1 MWPGPSRSRSRP
13 TGGRRPGRRRPAPGC
28 GACSRWRASTSC
40 HRGTGWCCCRWRSG
54 RTGSTCATRS
64 PTPPRSRRVTCRGPG
79 SSAAARCP
87 TGPGPSTATGSAA
100 PRPTAWSGS
109 TSTPSCRRPRRAPRC
124 WSCASCRRRTARP
137 SSGRWSS
144 APSSSEGAAV
154 SHRVQVSNPDKV
166 LFPDDAITKGDLV
179 AYYRTVAPR
188 MLPLVSGRPVTMQRF
203 PDGIGRGG
211 FLQKQIGRHFPDWFE
226 RVTAPNRR
234 TRQATVRDQVTYPV
248 CRHADDLA
256 YLANQGC
263 ITPHVWLS
271 RTPDIHQ
278 PDQMVFDLD
287 PASDDLG
294 VLRSASRGLHVVVPL
309 VPAADTDTVK
319 VVSMAMA
326 EVLAARHPDDF
337 TTEGRIA
344 NRHGRLYLEIGRNGY
359 AQPMAAPYAVRGL
372 PGAPVSVPL
381 DWSELDDFVPGRHTL
396 RTIADRL
403 AAPDPWAGMDA
414 AASRL
419 DRAGARLDE
428 LR

>member
-1 MWPGPSRSRSRP
+1 MSD
-13 TGGRRPGRRRPAPGC
+13 
-28 GACSRWRASTSC
+28 
-40 HRGTGWCCCRWRSG
+40 
-54 RTGSTCATRS
+54 
-64 PTPPRSRRVTCRGPG
+64 
-79 SSAAARCP
+79 
-87 TGPGPSTATGSAA
+87 
-100 PRPTAWSGS
+100 
-109 TSTPSCRRPRRAPRC
+109 
-124 WSCASCRRRTARP
+124 
-137 SSGRWSS
+137 
-144 APSSSEGAAV
+144 
-154 SHRVQVSNPDKV
+154 RVQVTHPDKV

-234 TRQATVRDQVTYPV
+234 TRQGTVRDEVTYPI
-248 CRHADDLA
+248 CRHPDDLA

-271 RTPDIHQ
+271 RTPDIHH

-294 VLRSASRGLHVVVPL
+294 VLRAAAAALHGLLDELGLASFLKSSGSRGLHVVVPL

-319 VVSMAMA
+319 VFSLAVADA
-326 EVLAARHPDDF
+326 LAARHPDDF

-344 NRHGRLYLEIGRNGY
+344 NRHGRLFLDIGRNGY
-359 AQPMAAPYAVRGL
+359 AQTMAAPYAVRGL

-381 DWSELDDFVPGRHTL
+381 DWSELDDFTPGGHTL

-403 AAPDPWAGMDA
+403 AAPDPWADIDA

-419 DRAGARLDE
+419 DQAAARLAE

>member
-1 MWPGPSRSRSRP
+1 MSDRV
-13 TGGRRPGRRRPAPGC
+13 
-28 GACSRWRASTSC
+28 
-40 HRGTGWCCCRWRSG
+40 
-54 RTGSTCATRS
+54 
-64 PTPPRSRRVTCRGPG
+64 RVTHP
-79 SSAAARCP
+79 
-87 TGPGPSTATGSAA
+87 
-100 PRPTAWSGS
+100 
-109 TSTPSCRRPRRAPRC
+109 
-124 WSCASCRRRTARP
+124 
-137 SSGRWSS
+137 
-144 APSSSEGAAV
+144 E
-154 SHRVQVSNPDKV
+154 KV
-166 LFPDDAITKGDLV
+166 LFPGDGITKGDLV

-271 RTPDIHQ
+271 RTPDIHH

-294 VLRSASRGLHVVVPL
+294 VLRSAAAALHGLLDELGLASFLKSSGSRGLHVVVPL

-319 VVSMAMA
+319 VVSMAVA

-344 NRHGRLYLEIGRNGY
+344 NRHGRLYLDIGRNGY
-359 AQPMAAPYAVRGL
+359 AQTMAAPYAVRGL

>member
-1 MWPGPSRSRSRP
+1 MSDRV
-13 TGGRRPGRRRPAPGC
+13 
-28 GACSRWRASTSC
+28 
-40 HRGTGWCCCRWRSG
+40 
-54 RTGSTCATRS
+54 
-64 PTPPRSRRVTCRGPG
+64 RVTHP
-79 SSAAARCP
+79 
-87 TGPGPSTATGSAA
+87 
-100 PRPTAWSGS
+100 
-109 TSTPSCRRPRRAPRC
+109 
-124 WSCASCRRRTARP
+124 
-137 SSGRWSS
+137 
-144 APSSSEGAAV
+144 E
-154 SHRVQVSNPDKV
+154 KV
-166 LFPDDAITKGDLV
+166 LFPGDGITKGDLV

-271 RTPDIHQ
+271 RTPDIHH

-294 VLRSASRGLHVVVPL
+294 VLRSAAATLHGLLDELGLASFLKSSGSRGLHVVVPL

-319 VVSMAMA
+319 VVSIAVA

-344 NRHGRLYLEIGRNGY
+344 NRHGRLYLDIGRNGY
-359 AQPMAAPYAVRGL
+359 AQTMAAPYAVRGL

-381 DWSELDDFVPGRHTL
+381 DWSELADFVPGRHTL